1 MRQLDDGQEGSCV
14 LRVAIVKEI
23 EAISK
28 GAASFHGDV
37 LSHLLHPRLG
47 RVRVPGDPHLRGR
60 SPGLRRM
67 TVAPQNMADRL
78 IRNLVT

>member
-1 MRQLDDGQEGSCV
+1 MHLLNDGQEGSCV
-14 LRVAIVKEI
+14 LRVAIVKEM
-23 EAISK
+23 AVVSK
-28 GAASFHGDV
+28 GTASFHGDV
-37 LSHLLHPRLG
+37 LSLLIHPRLG
-47 RVRVPGDPHLRGR
+47 RVRVPGDLRLRGR